1 MAQYSRPR
9 ISQSMKTQSPM
20 VAMATNDP
28 LPPGWEIKIDP
39 QTGWPF
45 FVDHNNRITTW
56 NDPRHD
62 GKKMSPTS
70 SNGPCAPIEPSPL
83 DTQKGFVREMKLP
96 VLRPGYV
103 PIPVHHDNIE
113 LRQPCFSYVQPST
126 LQNLRAEGR
135 TPSPTPTIHCRARS
149 PVHINSDGSLGDSHC
164 TSCSPVSQG
173 PEIQRM
179 SPDTVPLHQP
189 SRPSSTGL
197 QAGYI
202 PIPVIHEGAG
212 GGTQPQMNPTYHSQ
226 YYPPPAHTEYQP
238 SYHCRQPE
246 EWGSVHH
253 GPVSAPRDNRIHRE
267 SAVPIHITQSRDLPP
282 HLRAQSPVRS
292 QVMGERPQVQ
302 HHITQRDAAPKMERE
317 IPSSPTVQ
325 SEDVQRPT
333 AGSQQPQPPPL
344 IQQVQQQPSQQTT
357 QQAFQQSPTQAF
369 PQPQSQQAFQQPPQ
383 QSFQQPPH
391 QVYQQP
397 PQQSFQQPPHQVY
410 QQPPQQSF
418 QQPPHQVYQQPPQQ
432 SFQQPPHQVYQQPLQ
447 QAFQQPPQQAFQQ
460 PPQPAC
466 QPPPPQSPQQAYQ
479 QPPQPPQ
486 QAYQQPPQSPQQ
498 AYQQPPPPPPP
509 PQQPQ
514 QTTNITIQVPDKS
527 DPPEPVA
534 PPQEAPSAK
543 AEPDVS
549 AELPPPSHP
558 GLMKVQRIVER
569 VDRLEEEVKQFNGK
583 KTEKRYLLLEE
594 LLTKELLAL
603 DSVDPEGRLDVRQAR
618 RDGVRKVQTILEYLE
633 TLGDQPPPPP
643 ESAPSTKG
651 SVAEV
656 SDQEQKGEPSM
667 IGQADVEMAKDIS

>member
-62 GKKMSPTS
+62 GKKISPTS
-70 SNGPCAPIEPSPL
+70 SNGPCVPIESSPQ

-126 LQNLRAEGR
+126 LQNIRAEGR
-135 TPSPTPTIHCRARS
+135 TPSPTPTMHCRARS
-149 PVHINSDGSLGDSHC
+149 PVHVNSDGSLGDSHC
-164 TSCSPVSQG
+164 TSYSPVSQG

-212 GGTQPQMNPTYHSQ
+212 GATQPQMNPTYHSQ
-226 YYPPPAHTEYQP
+226 YYPPTHTEYQP

-246 EWGSVHH
+246 EWASMHH
-253 GPVSAPRDNRIHRE
+253 GPMSAPRDNRIHRE
-267 SAVPIHITQSRDLPP
+267 SAVPIHITQSRDLPS
-282 HLRAQSPVRS
+282 HMRAQSPVRS

-302 HHITQRDAAPKMERE
+302 HHITQRDAAPKIERE
-317 IPSSPTVQ
+317 FPISQTVQ
-325 SEDVQRPT
+325 SEDVQRPIV
-333 AGSQQPQPPPL
+333 G
-344 IQQVQQQPSQQTT
+344 T
-357 QQAFQQSPTQAF
+357 QQL
-369 PQPQSQQAFQQPPQ
+369 QP
-383 QSFQQPPH
+383 
-391 QVYQQP
+391 
-397 PQQSFQQPPHQVY
+397 
-410 QQPPQQSF
+410 
-418 QQPPHQVYQQPPQQ
+418 
-432 SFQQPPHQVYQQPLQ
+432 
-447 QAFQQPPQQAFQQ
+447 
-460 PPQPAC
+460 PPQPA
-466 QPPPPQSPQQAYQ
+466 QTQ
-479 QPPQPPQ
+479 QPT
-486 QAYQQPPQSPQQ
+486 
-498 AYQQPPPPPPP
+498 
-509 PQQPQ
+509 QQPQ
-514 QTTNITIQVPDKS
+514 QTANITIQVPDKS
-527 DPPEPVA
+527 DHPEPVA

-569 VDRLEEEVKQFNGK
+569 VDKLEEEVKQFNGK
-583 KTEKRYLLLEE
+583 KNDKKYLLLEE

-633 TLGDQPPPPP
+633 TLNDQPPPPEP
-643 ESAPSTKG
+643 APSTKG

>member
-62 GKKMSPTS
+62 GKKINPTS
-70 SNGPCAPIEPSPL
+70 SNGPCVPIESSPQ

-126 LQNLRAEGR
+126 LQNIRAEGR
-135 TPSPTPTIHCRARS
+135 TPSPTPTMHCRARS
-149 PVHINSDGSLGDSHC
+149 PVHVNSDGSLGDSHC

-212 GGTQPQMNPTYHSQ
+212 GATQPQMNPTYHSQ
-226 YYPPPAHTEYQP
+226 YYPPTHTEYQP

-246 EWGSVHH
+246 EWASMHH
-253 GPVSAPRDNRIHRE
+253 GPMSAPRDNRIHRE
-267 SAVPIHITQSRDLPP
+267 SAVPIHITQSRDLPS
-282 HLRAQSPVRS
+282 HMRAQSPVRS

-302 HHITQRDAAPKMERE
+302 HHITQRDAAPKIERE
-317 IPSSPTVQ
+317 FPISQTVQ
-325 SEDVQRPT
+325 SEDVQRPIVGT
-333 AGSQQPQPPPL
+333 QQLQPPPQPAQT
-344 IQQVQQQPSQQTT
+344 QQVQQQPSQQTT
-357 QQAFQQSPTQAF
+357 QQAFQQ
-369 PQPQSQQAFQQPPQ
+369 PQSQQALQQPQ
-383 QSFQQPPH
+383 
-391 QVYQQP
+391 
-397 PQQSFQQPPHQVY
+397 
-410 QQPPQQSF
+410 
-418 QQPPHQVYQQPPQQ
+418 QQ

-447 QAFQQPPQQAFQQ
+447 QAFQQPQQSFQQ
-460 PPQPAC
+460 PPH
-466 QPPPPQSPQQAYQ
+466 QAFQ
-479 QPPQPPQ
+479 QPPQ

-498 AYQQPPPPPPP
+498 AYQQPPQSPQQAYQPPPQSPQQAYQPPPQPPQQAYQQPPQP

-514 QTTNITIQVPDKS
+514 QTANITIQVPDKS
-527 DPPEPVA
+527 DHPEPVA

-569 VDRLEEEVKQFNGK
+569 VDKLEEEVKQFNGK
-583 KTEKRYLLLEE
+583 KNDKKYLLLEE

-633 TLGDQPPPPP
+633 TLNDQPPPPEP
-643 ESAPSTKG
+643 APSTKG